1 MGRASSGRAMSRSEV
16 TRMVVVW
23 CPDWPIVSWGV
34 PPDEPAAVLVAN
46 RVVATSPAAREDG
59 VRAGQRRREAQSRC
73 PELALL
79 NRDVDREN
87 RLFEPVVAAL
97 DAITPRVEVSGAGLV
112 GFPTR
117 GPARFF
123 GGEQDMAQVVVDAV
137 APRLSRQG
145 RVRVAVAD
153 GVFAAR
159 LAARCRPGGRYDLAA
174 TDGAEPNGRSADDTA
189 VIQVVPLGGSG
200 EFLAPMP
207 ITTLEMPDLTDVL
220 IRLGLDTLGRF
231 AQLAAA
237 DVVDRFGRD
246 GLLAHRLARGFD
258 DHPPDLRHPAPDLA
272 VSWTFEPPAEII
284 ERCAFVIRTLAEE
297 LHANLDARGLS
308 CTRVAI
314 EAETETGERQLRLWR
329 HQGALSAAAVADRAR
344 WQLDGWLNGGTR
356 HASAGR
362 PTSGILRLTIVPDE
376 VVPATGR
383 QLGFWGAD
391 RGRTEDVTRVVARL
405 QTILGADGLLVPEFK
420 GGLSAGEQL
429 RLVPA
434 AAVDLTEARPAAK
447 PDWTTEPWPGRLP
460 PPSPL
465 RVHPDPLP
473 IELTDESREPVAVS
487 GRGELSGHPCRLRVE
502 GGWRTVSQWAGPWP
516 AEQRWWDP
524 LTHRRR
530 ARMQVVLD
538 DSSAHLLVI
547 ERRQWWIEATYL

>member
-1 MGRASSGRAMSRSEV
+1 
-16 TRMVVVW
+16 MVVVW

-34 PPDEPAAVLVAN
+34 PPDEPAAVLAAN
-46 RVVATSPAAREDG
+46 RVVAASAAARHEG
-59 VRAGQRRREAQSRC
+59 VRVGQRRREAQGRC

-79 NRDVDREN
+79 DRDVDREN

-97 DAITPRVEVSGAGLV
+97 DAITPRVEVSGAGLI

-117 GPARFF
+117 GPTRFF
-123 GGEQDMAQVVVDAV
+123 GGEQLMARAVVDAV
-137 APRLSRQG
+137 TPQLSRRG
-145 RVRVAVAD
+145 RVRVAIAD

-159 LAARCRPGGRYDLAA
+159 LAARSRPGGRYDL
-174 TDGAEPNGRSADDTA
+174 TPDRPAEDPTA
-189 VIQVVPLGGSG
+189 ITVTQMTQMIQVVPPG
-200 EFLAPMP
+200 ESARFLAPMP

-220 IRLGLDTLGRF
+220 IRLGLDTLGGF
-231 AQLAAA
+231 AQLAPA

-272 VSWTFEPPAEII
+272 VSWTFEPPAEVI
-284 ERCAFVIRTLAEE
+284 ERCAFVIRSLADE
-297 LHANLDARGLS
+297 LHANLSGRGLS

-314 EAETETGERQLRLWR
+314 EAETETGERHLRLWR
-329 HQGALSAAAVADRAR
+329 HQGTLSAAAVADRAR
-344 WQLDGWLNGGTR
+344 WQLDGWLTVGRRRRGMGGGP
-356 HASAGR
+356 A
-362 PTSGILRLTIVPDE
+362 SGILRLTIVPDE

-391 RGRTEDVTRVVARL
+391 RGRADDVSRVVARL
-405 QTILGADGLLVPEFK
+405 QTILGADGVTVPEFK
-420 GGLSAGEQL
+420 GGLSATEQL

-434 AAVDLTEARPAAK
+434 AAVDLTEARPAAR

-465 RVHPDPLP
+465 CVHPDPVP
-473 IELTDESREPVAVS
+473 VELIDENREPLAVS
-487 GRGELSGHPCRLRVE
+487 GRGDLSGSPHRLQVDSR
-502 GGWRTVSQWAGPWP
+502 WRTVSQWAGPWP

-547 ERRQWWIEATYL
+547 EQRQWWIEASYR

>member
-1 MGRASSGRAMSRSEV
+1 MSGFES

-73 PELALL
+73 PDLALL
-79 NRDVDREN
+79 NRDMDREN

-97 DAITPRVEVSGAGLV
+97 DAITPRVEVAGAGLV

-123 GGEQDMAQVVVDAV
+123 GGEAAMARAVVGAV
-137 APRLSRQG
+137 APQLSRHG

-159 LAARCRPGGRYDLAA
+159 LAARSRPGGRYDLAS
-174 TDGAEPNGRSADDTA
+174 TGSGRPADDATA
-189 VIQVVPLGGSG
+189 GTEVIQLVPPGTSG

-207 ITTLEMPDLTDVL
+207 ITTLDMPDLTDVL

-231 AQLAAA
+231 AQLATA

-246 GLLAHRLARGFD
+246 GLLAHRLARGLD

-272 VSWTFEPPAEII
+272 VSWTFEPPAEVI
-284 ERCAFVIRTLAEE
+284 ERCAFVIRTLADE
-297 LHANLDARGLS
+297 LHANLDSRGLS

-329 HQGALSAAAVADRAR
+329 HQGTLSAAAVADRAR
-344 WQLDGWLNGGTR
+344 WQLDGWLNQAA
-356 HASAGR
+356 ASR
-362 PTSGILRLTIVPDE
+362 PSSGILRLTIVPDE

-391 RGRTEDVTRVVARL
+391 RGRTDDVARVVARL
-405 QTILGADGLLVPEFK
+405 QTILGADGLTVPEFK

-434 AAVDLTEARPAAK
+434 AAVDLGEARPAAT
-447 PDWTTEPWPGRLP
+447 PDWTGEPWPGRLP

-473 IELTDESREPVAVS
+473 IEVVDEHGEPLAVS
-487 GRGELSGHPCRLRVE
+487 GRGELSGRPHRLRTE
-502 GGWRTVSQWAGPWP
+502 KGWRTVSRWAGPWP

-524 LTHRRR
+524 LTQRRR
-530 ARMQVVLD
+530 ARMQAVLD
-538 DSSAHLLVI
+538 DSSAHVLVI
-547 ERRQWWIEATYL
+547 EHRRWWIEASYL

>member
-1 MGRASSGRAMSRSEV
+1 
-16 TRMVVVW
+16 MVVVW

-34 PPDEPAAVLVAN
+34 PPDEPAAVLAAN
-46 RVVATSPAAREDG
+46 RVVATSMAARADG
-59 VRAGQRRREAQSRC
+59 VRVGQRRREAQGRC
-73 PELALL
+73 PDLALL
-79 NRDVDREN
+79 DRDVDREN
-87 RLFEPVVAAL
+87 RLFEPVMAAL

-112 GFPTR
+112 GFPVR
-117 GPARFF
+117 GPTRFF
-123 GGEQDMAQVVVDAV
+123 GGEEAMARAVVEVV
-137 APRLSRQG
+137 APQLSRQG
-145 RVRVAVAD
+145 QVRVAVAD

-159 LAARCRPGGRYDLAA
+159 LAARCRPGGRYSERIVSTVIDSPVTEHAA
-174 TDGAEPNGRSADDTA
+174 VGSA
-189 VIQVVPLGGSG
+189 VIGVVAPGVSA

-207 ITTLEMPDLTDVL
+207 ITTLEMPELTDVL

-231 AQLAAA
+231 GQLAAA
-237 DVVDRFGRD
+237 DVIDRFGRD
-246 GLLAHRLARGFD
+246 GVLAHRLARGLD

-272 VSWTFEPPAEII
+272 VSWTFEPPAETI
-284 ERCAFVIRTLAEE
+284 ERCAFVIRTLADE
-297 LHANLDARGLS
+297 LHANLESRGVS

-344 WQLDGWLNGGTR
+344 WQLDGWLQGRRRQTAAGGP
-356 HASAGR
+356 S
-362 PTSGILRLTIVPDE
+362 SGVLRLTIVPDE

-391 RGRTEDVTRVVARL
+391 RGRTEDVARVVARL
-405 QTILGADGLLVPEFK
+405 QTILGADGLAVPEFR
-420 GGLSAGEQL
+420 GGLSAGERL

-434 AAVDLTEARPAAK
+434 AAVDLTEARPAAR
-447 PDWTTEPWPGRLP
+447 PDWTAEPWPGRLP

-465 RVHPDPLP
+465 QVHPDPQP
-473 IELTDESREPVAVS
+473 AELVDEQGLLLAVS
-487 GRGELSGHPCRLRVE
+487 GRGELSGHPHRLRME
-502 GGWRTVSQWAGPWP
+502 NRWRTVSRWAGPWP

-524 LTHRRR
+524 LTQRRR

-547 ERRQWWIEATYL
+547 ERRRWWVEATYL

>member
-1 MGRASSGRAMSRSEV
+1 MMGLES
-16 TRMVVVW
+16 TRMAVVW

-46 RVVATSPAAREDG
+46 RVVATSVAAREEG
-59 VRAGQRRREAQSRC
+59 VRAGQRRREAQGRC
-73 PELALL
+73 PDMALL
-79 NRDVDREN
+79 DRDVDREN
-87 RLFEPVVAAL
+87 RLFEPVVTAL
-97 DAITPRVEVSGAGLV
+97 DAITPRVEVTGAGLV

-123 GGEQDMAQVVVDAV
+123 GGEAAMARAVVDTVTPA
-137 APRLSRQG
+137 LSRQG
-145 RVRVAVAD
+145 RVRVAIAD

-159 LAARCRPGGRYDLAA
+159 LAARCRPGGRYDVGMESSVVG
-174 TDGAEPNGRSADDTA
+174 DGAVGDGLVGTDTAGDTA
-189 VIQVVPLGGSG
+189 VIQMVPPGASG
-200 EFLAPMP
+200 DFLAPLP

-220 IRLGLDTLGRF
+220 FRLGLDTLGLF
-231 AQLAAA
+231 ARLSAA

-246 GLLAHRLARGFD
+246 GLLAHRLARGLD

-272 VSWTFEPPAEII
+272 VSWTFEPPAEVI
-284 ERCAFVIRTLAEE
+284 ERCAFVIRTLADE

-329 HQGALSAAAVADRAR
+329 HQGTLSAAAVADRAR
-344 WQLDGWLNGGTR
+344 WQLDGWLNQTA
-356 HASAGR
+356 ASR
-362 PTSGILRLTIVPDE
+362 PSSGILRLTIVPDE

-405 QTILGADGLLVPEFK
+405 QTILGADGLTVPEFK

-429 RLVPA
+429 RLIPA
-434 AAVDLTEARPAAK
+434 AAVDLTEARPAAR

-465 RVHPDPLP
+465 RVHPDPVA
-473 IELTDESREPVAVS
+473 IELVDEGGEPVTVS
-487 GRGELSGHPCRLRVE
+487 GRGELSDRPHRLRSAD
-502 GGWRTVSQWAGPWP
+502 GWRTVSRWAGPWP

-524 LTHRRR
+524 LTQRRR

-538 DSSAHLLVI
+538 DSSAHLLVV
-547 ERRQWWIEATYL
+547 ERSSWWIEATYS